1 MSMTWTIKALC
12 SYDAALCFHVDMLTP
27 NNFVLLTTLG
37 GDDES
42 QLKKRPAGVSLSL
55 THTYTANTHALTHS
69 LTLPSVMNKTLL
81 AEKHTETARN
91 GKCLV
96 EVWWNLK

>member
-1 MSMTWTIKALC
+1 MSMTWTIKAIC

-37 GDDES
+37 GGVDEES
-42 QLKKRPAGVSLSL
+42 HPAGVSLSL

-96 EVWWNLK
+96 EVRWNLK